1 MEQRGLDRP
10 VSVLCGQPIGV
21 RQARRERVGMAQEV
35 AAASFAA
42 LDEQRRGQAMVRFA
56 ALRPHLE
63 EGVPLTRAAG
73 EAGVPVRTAERWL
86 ARYRQGG
93 LASLVRS
100 TRRDAGA
107 HRSPSALVALVEGM
121 ALKRPRSSA
130 AAIHRRIGAA
140 AKAQGWRV
148 PSYGTVHAII
158 AALDPG
164 VVTLAQNGPAA
175 FRDRFELVHRHRA
188 AAPNALWQADHTLLD
203 LLILDEGGKPARPWL
218 TTVVDDHSRA
228 IAGYSVFL
236 GASCVP
242 NTCLALR
249 HAIWRKADPAWPVC
263 GIPDVLYVDH
273 GSDFT
278 SQHLD
283 QVAASLRF
291 RIVYPAIGRPQGRGK
306 IERLFGTFNT
316 EPLPELPGH
325 LAGSKPAIVPRL
337 SLAELD
343 RAIGAFIA
351 GTHHAR
357 PHSETGETPLD
368 AWRGR
373 GFLPRSP
380 ESLEDLDLLLVM
392 LAKPR
397 CVRRDGIHFQGLRY
411 IDPVLAAYV
420 GETVTIRYDPLDLSE
435 VRVFHGHHFLCRAV
449 SEEHAGEAFT
459 LKDIEA
465 ARRAHRR
472 ALRATINERVARV
485 AEFLPAQAPP
495 SSPSRPQNSHRQR
508 SAGPSC
514 ASIGRRTRDVRSNR
528 RAGGRLH
535 RHQGAPPLRRV
546 RRRRAQAPLH
556 RPVLWRGRRWQDL
569 LGPPLRPV
577 GRGRTHAHHLG
588 TARAV
593 R

>member
-1 MEQRGLDRP
+1 M
-10 VSVLCGQPIGV
+10 V
-21 RQARRERVGMAQEV
+21 QEG
-35 AAASFAA
+35 AATSFAA
-42 LDEQRRGQAMVRFA
+42 MDGQQRKQAMARFA
-56 ALRPHLE
+56 VLRSHLE
-63 EGVPLTRAAG
+63 DDVPLTRAAG
-73 EAGVPVRTAERWL
+73 EAGVPIRTAERWL

-93 LASLVRS
+93 LANLVRA
-100 TRRDAGA
+100 TRRDAGTHQLPA
-107 HRSPSALVALVEGM
+107 DLVALVEGM

-130 AAIHRRIGAA
+130 AAIHRRITAA

-158 AALDPG
+158 AALNPG
-164 VVTLAQNGPAA
+164 LVTLAQDGPAA

-188 AAPNALWQADHTLLD
+188 ELPNALWQADHTLLD
-203 LLILDEGGKPARPWL
+203 LLILDEAGKPARPWL

-228 IAGYSVFL
+228 IAGYTVFL
-236 GASCVP
+236 GAPCVL
-242 NTCLALR
+242 NACLALR

-291 RIVYPAIGRPQGRGK
+291 RIVYSAIGRPQGRGK
-306 IERLFGTFNT
+306 VERLFGTFNT
-316 EPLPELPGH
+316 ELLPELAGH
-325 LAGSKPAIVPRL
+325 LAGSKPATQPRL

-343 RAIGAFIA
+343 QAIGAFIA
-351 GTHHAR
+351 GTYHAR

-368 AWRGR
+368 AWRGD

-380 ESLEDLDLLLVM
+380 ESLQDLDLLLVM

-420 GETVTIRYDPLDLSE
+420 GETVTIRYAPRDLSE
-435 VRVFHGHHFLCRAV
+435 VRVFHGHQFLCRAV
-449 SEEHAGEAFT
+449 SKDHAGEAFT

-472 ALRATINERVARV
+472 SLRVTINERVARV
-485 AEFLPAQAPP
+485 ADFLPAQP
-495 SSPSRPQNSHRQR
+495 SSPPKSVPAAKQPPATAKRPK
-508 SAGPSC
+508 
-514 ASIGRRTRDVRSNR
+514 
-528 RAGGRLH
+528 
-535 RHQGAPPLRRV
+535 LRIY
-546 RRRRAQAPLH
+546 QA
-556 RPVLWRGRRWQDL
+556 DD
-569 LGPPLRPV
+569 
-577 GRGRTHAHHLG
+577 A
-588 TARAV
+588 
-593 R
+593 

>member
-1 MEQRGLDRP
+1 M
-10 VSVLCGQPIGV
+10 
-21 RQARRERVGMAQEV
+21 MQEGT
-35 AAASFAA
+35 ATSFAA
-42 LDEQRRGQAMVRFA
+42 LDGQQRKQAMARFA
-56 ALRPHLE
+56 VLRPHLE
-63 EGVPLTRAAG
+63 DDVPLTHAAG

-107 HRSPSALVALVEGM
+107 HRSPEDLIALIEGM
-121 ALKRPRSSA
+121 ALKRPRSSV
-130 AAIHRRIGAA
+130 AAIHRRVSAVA
-140 AKAQGWRV
+140 EAQSWRV
-148 PSYGTVHAII
+148 PSYSAVHAII
-158 AALDPG
+158 AALNPG
-164 VVTLAQNGPAA
+164 MVTLAQDGPAA

-188 AAPNALWQADHTLLD
+188 EAPNALWQADHTLLD
-203 LLILDEGGKPARPWL
+203 LIILDEAGKPARPWL
-218 TTVVDDHSRA
+218 TTVVDDYSRA

-236 GASCVP
+236 GAPCVL

-249 HAIWRKADPAWPVC
+249 HAIWRKTDPAWPVC

-291 RIVYPAIGRPQGRGK
+291 RIVYSAIGRPQGRGK
-306 IERLFGTFNT
+306 VERLFGTFNT
-316 EPLPELPGH
+316 ELLPELPGH
-325 LAGSKPAIVPRL
+325 LAGSKPATPPRL

-343 RAIGAFIA
+343 QAVSAFIA
-351 GTHHAR
+351 GTYHAR
-357 PHSETGETPLD
+357 PHSETGERPFD

-380 ESLEDLDLLLVM
+380 ESLQDLDLLLVM

-420 GETVTIRYDPLDLSE
+420 GETVTIRYDPRDLSE
-435 VRVFHGHHFLCRAV
+435 VRVFHRNQFLCRAV
-449 SEEHAGEAFT
+449 SKDHAGEVFT

-472 ALRATINERVARV
+472 SLRATINERVARV
-485 AEFLPAQAPP
+485 ADFLPTQGQPP
-495 SSPSRPQNSHRQR
+495 RPVPVAR
-508 SAGPSC
+508 
-514 ASIGRRTRDVRSNR
+514 
-528 RAGGRLH
+528 
-535 RHQGAPPLRRV
+535 PPLPPATV
-546 RRRRAQAPLH
+546 RPR
-556 RPVLWRGRRWQDL
+556 
-569 LGPPLRPV
+569 LRLYQEDDP
-577 GRGRTHAHHLG
+577 
-588 TARAV
+588 
-593 R
+593 